1 MEACRVEEE
10 KPEWRTVGTMAE
22 GRSFLGSAAVGG
34 KVYQIA
40 GCINEDFSTSEVWDP
55 KTGKFEHV
63 AKSLSKRDSQGQ
75 AVVGGEI
82 FVVGGYDNISSKYLK
97 TGEKFSPETNKWSR
111 LPSMNMARRS
121 PGTVSY
127 RGRVYAVGGMGV
139 EEDLSSVE
147 VLSPGAAEWR
157 LLEGGMKEVN
167 GWCSAC
173 LVDKPLRMMRTE
185 RSLTFRQKGSC
196 EVEWEG
202 EESGAAT
209 PASAGDSRR
218 NWNWDTA
225 ENARTQQRLKQM
237 KESLS

>member
-1 MEACRVEEE
+1 M
-10 KPEWRTVGTMAE
+10 
-22 GRSFLGSAAVGG
+22 
-34 KVYQIA
+34 
-40 GCINEDFSTSEVWDP
+40 
-55 KTGKFEHV
+55 GKFEHV

-111 LPSMNMARRS
+111 LPSMNMARWAQCSNMHLNCPILCLNTRNDSPSVYNHNCRRS

-157 LLEGGMKEVN
+157 LLEDGMKEVN

-173 LVDKPLRMMRTE
+173 LGNVALQVVILKP
-185 RSLTFRQKGSC
+185 
-196 EVEWEG
+196 
-202 EESGAAT
+202 AA
-209 PASAGDSRR
+209 
-218 NWNWDTA
+218 
-225 ENARTQQRLKQM
+225 
-237 KESLS
+237 LSKFLHFS

>member
-1 MEACRVEEE
+1 
-10 KPEWRTVGTMAE
+10 
-22 GRSFLGSAAVGG
+22 
-34 KVYQIA
+34 
-40 GCINEDFSTSEVWDP
+40 
-55 KTGKFEHV
+55 
-63 AKSLSKRDSQGQ
+63 
-75 AVVGGEI
+75 
-82 FVVGGYDNISSKYLK
+82 
-97 TGEKFSPETNKWSR
+97 
-111 LPSMNMARRS
+111 MNMARRS

-157 LLEGGMKEVN
+157 LLEDGMKEVN

-196 EVEWEG
+196 GVEWEG

-218 NWNWDTA
+218 NWNWGGRAGGSTHTGL
-225 ENARTQQRLKQM
+225 RTRAVTRVEMFPAKTLG
-237 KESLS
+237 EPSLPLDGSSVFPFLLFGAALASLVLVTHPSSPDEPSTVLLSYLRRHAD